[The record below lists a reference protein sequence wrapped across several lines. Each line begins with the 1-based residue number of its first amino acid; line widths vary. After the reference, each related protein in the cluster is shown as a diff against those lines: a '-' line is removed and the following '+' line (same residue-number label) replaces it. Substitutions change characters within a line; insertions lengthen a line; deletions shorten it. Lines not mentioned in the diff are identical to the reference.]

1 MLDVGI
7 DSKEMMTVFRGFRV
21 VHVIC
26 LWICVLLGI
35 LREPTNLAK
44 FGRENIY

>member
-7 DSKEMMTVFRGFRV
+7 DSGEMMIVSRGFKV
-21 VHVIC
+21 VHVVF

-35 LREPTNLAK
+35 LEEPTSLPK
-44 FGRENIY
+44 LGRENIY

>member
-7 DSKEMMTVFRGFRV
+7 DLGEMMTVSRGFRM
-21 VHVIC
+21 VHVVC

-35 LREPTNLAK
+35 LKELTNLAK
-44 FGRENIY
+44 FGKENIY